1 MQITI
6 SIPQSSV
13 KTPLRSI
20 PIVPIAI
27 GIGSVAARVRFCFK
41 VASKSRVAGLLTPYL
56 KKEE

>member
-20 PIVPIAI
+20 PIV
-27 GIGSVAARVRFCFK
+27 IGSVEARVRFCFK
-41 VASKSRVAGLLTPYL
+41 VASKSRVARLLTPYL